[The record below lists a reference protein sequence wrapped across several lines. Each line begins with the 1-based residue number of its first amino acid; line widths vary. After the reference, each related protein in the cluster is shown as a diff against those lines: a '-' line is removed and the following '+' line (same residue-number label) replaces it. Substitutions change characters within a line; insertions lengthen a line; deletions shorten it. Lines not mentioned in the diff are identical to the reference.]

1 MELNNLNLN
10 LLVHLDALLAQR
22 GVSGAAEQLDRSQP
36 TVSSAL
42 ARLRRH
48 FGDDLLRRCGSGYE
62 LTPLAVNLRPLV
74 ADAIAGV
81 ERAFMNRSEFDPKTS
96 RREFVVATADFWLEA
111 MCPTISRL
119 LSQAA
124 PSASIRFDL
133 PRASDIEDPMHGL
146 RSVDGL
152 LAPHGAVNGPP
163 HLDLLTTEWRCII
176 SRDNTRVGD
185 ELDLDTLAALPWV
198 IFGSRLWP
206 SGELLTSIIMRQLR
220 LSGIN
225 PRVEVTV
232 GAFAAVP
239 AFLQGTDRVAVVHH
253 TVAVRAQETLGLR
266 VFPPPFPSGTVVQA
280 FWWHPFHAEDRAHQ
294 WLRELLRS
302 AAVHIAGE
310 VPGFKAMKS
319 VRSRGSSAEAI

>member
-22 GVSGAAEQLDRSQP
+22 GVSGAAEQLNRSQP
-36 TVSSAL
+36 TVSAAL

-48 FGDDLLRRCGSGYE
+48 FGDDLLRRRGNRYE
-62 LTPLAVNLRPLV
+62 LTPLAVNLQPLV
-74 ADAIAGV
+74 SDAIAGV

-96 RREFVVATADFWLEA
+96 RREFVVATTDFWLEA
-111 MCPTISRL
+111 TCPIISRL

-133 PRASDIEDPMHGL
+133 PRSSDIDDPVGGL

-152 LAPHGAVNGPP
+152 LAPHGALAGPP
-163 HLDLLTTEWRCII
+163 HLDLLTTEWRCIT

-185 ELDLDTLAALPWV
+185 VLELETLAALPWV
-198 IFGSRLWP
+198 IFGSRVWP
-206 SGELLTSIIMRQLR
+206 SGELMTSIIMRQLR
-220 LSGIN
+220 LAGIN
-225 PRVEVTV
+225 PRVEATV
-232 GAFAAVP
+232 GTFAAVP

-253 TVAVRAQETLGLR
+253 TLAIRAQDTLGMR
-266 VFPPPFPSGTVVQA
+266 VFKPPFPSNTVVQA
-280 FWWHPFHAEDRAHQ
+280 FWWHPFKTEDRAHQ

-302 AAVHIAGE
+302 AAVHIAAE
-310 VPGFKAMKS
+310 IPGFEA
-319 VRSRGSSAEAI
+319 VSSPQTREDPY